1 MESISIKEFRKKHQ
15 CRLCFYYTKM
25 KKCFA
30 NSNCP
35 LEVNESDSSE
45 KKKCPLDEDGTC
57 PYGNGAG
64 TCFGFCIKQ
73 ILQEQKEGKKKYE
86 QTEEEE
92 KDG

>member
-1 MESISIKEFRKKHQ
+1 METLTLAKFQKKHH

-73 ILQEQKEGKKKYE
+73 ILQEQKEGKK
-86 QTEEEE
+86 
-92 KDG
+92 

>member
-1 MESISIKEFRKKHQ
+1 MEKRETSLSVIVREQ
-15 CRLCFYYTKM
+15 
-25 KKCFA
+25 KCI
-30 NSNCP
+30 
-35 LEVNESDSSE
+35 
-45 KKKCPLDEDGTC
+45 TC

-73 ILQEQKEGKKKYE
+73 ILQEQKEGKKQYE